1 MTPEDRALLVGEL
14 TSVLRERRAENILS
28 PEELAWVKNAI
39 KAQNDMEKLRKAI
52 IEKTLAG
59 LIWAAIIGVAYLFV
73 DFLRNHGLKI

>member
-1 MTPEDRALLVGEL
+1 MTPEDRALLVSEL

-59 LIWAAIIGVAYLFV
+59 LIWAAILGLGYLVV
-73 DFLRNHGLKI
+73 DFFRNHGLKI

>member
-1 MTPEDRALLVGEL
+1 MTPEDRALLVSEFS
-14 TSVLRERRAENILS
+14 SVLRERRAENILS

-59 LIWAAIIGVAYLFV
+59 LVWAAIIGVAYLFV

>member
-1 MTPEDRALLVGEL
+1 MTPEDRALLVSEL

-39 KAQNDMEKLRKAI
+39 KAQNDMERLRKAI

-59 LIWAAIIGVAYLFV
+59 LIWAAILGLGYLVV
-73 DFLRNHGLKI
+73 DFFRNHGLKI

>member
-39 KAQNDMEKLRKAI
+39 KAQNDMERLRKAI

>member
-1 MTPEDRALLVGEL
+1 MTPEDRALLVTEL

-59 LIWAAIIGVAYLFV
+59 LIWAAIIGVVYLFV

>member
-1 MTPEDRALLVGEL
+1 MTPEDRALLVNEL

-28 PEELAWVKNAI
+28 PEELSWVKNAI

-59 LIWAAIIGVAYLFV
+59 LIWAAILGLGYLIV
-73 DFLRNHGLKI
+73 DFFRNHGLKI

>member
-1 MTPEDRALLVGEL
+1 MTPEDRALLVTEL

-59 LIWAAIIGVAYLFV
+59 LVWAAIIGVAYLFV

>member
-1 MTPEDRALLVGEL
+1 MTPEDRSLLISDLLVAL
-14 TSVLRERRAENILS
+14 KSSDTCLDREEQQ
-28 PEELAWVKNAI
+28 WVRNAI

-59 LIWAAIIGVAYLFV
+59 LIWAAILGLGYLFI